1 METLENRTML
11 SVQSLVF
18 GTEMT
23 VLADTNEDIA
33 LGRDAATGNVQITVD
48 GAVQSGLPTTSAST
62 VTTLNVFTGSGDN
75 TVDLT
80 GLDAGGFS
88 SLGTV
93 IVDGGDGDDLIIG
106 SNTFAESLL
115 GGDGTDTILGQGGD
129 DTVDGGDGNDSILG
143 GTGAD
148 NIDGDDGQD
157 TIDGGADN
165 DSIVAGDGQDSVGG
179 GGGNDSI
186 DGGNGRDTIDGGAG
200 DDTLNGQ
207 SGRDSLEGGA
217 GNDSV
222 LAGSG
227 NDIANGG
234 DGDDSVNG
242 QGGRDSIRGDAGD
255 DTLIGDLGN
264 DTIDGG
270 QGNDILNG
278 NSGRDVLTGG
288 ADSDRILGGSGNDN
302 IDAGQGD
309 DTVRGHNGND
319 TIRGGGGA
327 DLLDGDSGN
336 DLIESGDADD
346 VAPLPVITIMD
357 GVIDP
362 EGNGGAGSLFAPPV
376 NATQTGTSHNRVVA
390 ADFNGDGNIDLA
402 TERSV
407 AFNAGTGTAFIN
419 PVAISTGA
427 TGFMDAGDIDGDG
440 DIDIVAPTN
449 SGDIRILR
457 NNGNG
462 TFAAPT
468 TVSFSG
474 TIFSASSVALGDFD
488 GDGDLDAAA
497 TVGFGVGTVAIL
509 TNDGAGNF
517 SAGVNVATNSN
528 SGSSDVEAADIDNDG
543 DLDLLVTKNFFQS
556 DVVVLRNLGNGNFA
570 PAGVVTVGGAPSS
583 VTTGDVNGDGNLD
596 IVAGI
601 AGGISVAL
609 GNGTGSFATQSS
621 FSGPA
626 FFQDANDIG
635 VADFDGDGDNDVVN
649 IAFSSRIELYVND
662 GTGAFNSA
670 FEFEDPEDD
679 FGTDLAVA
687 DFNGDGNPDV
697 AGARGLGSTA
707 SAVYL
712 NSGIA
717 VNAAS
722 VTLQLSAPSLT
733 TVTVDYS
740 TADVLASDGVDYT
753 GESGTV
759 TFQPGQTSRQI
770 LFPINGDA
778 DAEATENFLVNLTN
792 AQNATIGD
800 AQGQVTIIDDDG
812 GIPGPT
818 LSIDDVTLAEGN
830 SGTTTANFTVSIS
843 EAPTTTVA
851 VDIAVQDG
859 SAVAGEDFNL
869 ITSGPL
875 FFDAANL
882 SRTVTVEL
890 IGDTINEGSENFFL
904 NLVDPFGVVIA
915 DSQGEFTITND
926 DPGTPGITA
935 DDTLLGAAGDDTLV
949 GATGNDQL
957 DGGSGND
964 VLSGQSGDD
973 LLLGGD
979 GSDSLNGGDGT
990 DTMNGQSGN
999 DFIGKGA
1006 GVGIIEWNG
1015 IGGGDD
1021 IVEESTGLLRILAIG
1036 DGGSDNFIIDSTNSL
1051 LRVTEGGASITASNS
1066 VSEVNVQGNEGNDTV
1081 TVQSLSNVRPLLLN
1095 IEGNDGDDFVD
1106 ASAAQIGAVRLRITG
1121 DLGDDTL
1128 LGSFGRD
1135 TILGGEGA
1143 DSIGSGDGDDNVDGG
1158 NGDDIIQ
1165 GGGGNDFLAG
1175 DLVND
1180 SIDGGDGDDSLIG
1193 SFGNDTLLGGTGND
1207 TGIGSFGADII
1218 NGQSGDDL
1226 ADGGAGNDVLLGGA
1240 GNDSLAGGTG
1250 DDTIRGNSG
1259 NDFLKGEDGDDL
1271 IRADSGNDIV
1281 DAGDGNDSV
1290 DGGSGNDIINGNDGA
1305 DTVEGS
1311 DGNDTLLGGDGNDSL
1326 GGGPGNDVMFGE
1338 DGDDT
1343 MRGDGGSD
1351 QFNGGQGTNSLE
1363 SPDAGEFDDGS
1374 LAIDFSVLL
1383 ALSTLNGF

>member
-1 METLENRTML
+1 M
-11 SVQSLVF
+11 
-18 GTEMT
+18 
-23 VLADTNEDIA
+23 
-33 LGRDAATGNVQITVD
+33 
-48 GAVQSGLPTTSAST
+48 
-62 VTTLNVFTGSGDN
+62 
-75 TVDLT
+75 
-80 GLDAGGFS
+80 
-88 SLGTV
+88 
-93 IVDGGDGDDLIIG
+93 
-106 SNTFAESLL
+106 
-115 GGDGTDTILGQGGD
+115 
-129 DTVDGGDGNDSILG
+129 
-143 GTGAD
+143 
-148 NIDGDDGQD
+148 
-157 TIDGGADN
+157 
-165 DSIVAGDGQDSVGG
+165 
-179 GGGNDSI
+179 
-186 DGGNGRDTIDGGAG
+186 
-200 DDTLNGQ
+200 
-207 SGRDSLEGGA
+207 
-217 GNDSV
+217 
-222 LAGSG
+222 
-227 NDIANGG
+227 
-234 DGDDSVNG
+234 
-242 QGGRDSIRGDAGD
+242 
-255 DTLIGDLGN
+255 
-264 DTIDGG
+264 
-270 QGNDILNG
+270 
-278 NSGRDVLTGG
+278 
-288 ADSDRILGGSGNDN
+288 
-302 IDAGQGD
+302 
-309 DTVRGHNGND
+309 
-319 TIRGGGGA
+319 
-327 DLLDGDSGN
+327 
-336 DLIESGDADD
+336 
-346 VAPLPVITIMD
+346 
-357 GVIDP
+357 
-362 EGNGGAGSLFAPPV
+362 
-376 NATQTGTSHNRVVA
+376 
-390 ADFNGDGNIDLA
+390 
-402 TERSV
+402 
-407 AFNAGTGTAFIN
+407 
-419 PVAISTGA
+419 
-427 TGFMDAGDIDGDG
+427 
-440 DIDIVAPTN
+440 
-449 SGDIRILR
+449 
-457 NNGNG
+457 
-462 TFAAPT
+462 
-468 TVSFSG
+468 
-474 TIFSASSVALGDFD
+474 
-488 GDGDLDAAA
+488 
-497 TVGFGVGTVAIL
+497 
-509 TNDGAGNF
+509 
-517 SAGVNVATNSN
+517 
-528 SGSSDVEAADIDNDG
+528 
-543 DLDLLVTKNFFQS
+543 
-556 DVVVLRNLGNGNFA
+556 
-570 PAGVVTVGGAPSS
+570 
-583 VTTGDVNGDGNLD
+583 
-596 IVAGI
+596 
-601 AGGISVAL
+601 
-609 GNGTGSFATQSS
+609 
-621 FSGPA
+621 
-626 FFQDANDIG
+626 
-635 VADFDGDGDNDVVN
+635 
-649 IAFSSRIELYVND
+649 ND

-670 FEFEDPEDD
+670 FEFEDLEDG
-679 FGTDLAVA
+679 FGTDLAIA

-697 AGARGLGSTA
+697 AGARGLSSTA

-722 VTLQLSAPSLT
+722 VTVQLSAPSLT

-770 LFPINGDA
+770 LFPINGDS
-778 DAEATENFLVNLTN
+778 DAEASENFLVNLTN

-800 AQGQVTIIDDDG
+800 AQGQVTIVDDDG
-812 GIPGPT
+812 GVPGPT
-818 LSIDDVTLAEGN
+818 LSIDDVTLVEGN
-830 SGTTTANFTVSIS
+830 SGTTPANFTVSIS
-843 EAPTTTVA
+843 AAPATTVA
-851 VDIAVQDG
+851 VDIAVQNG

-904 NLVDPFGVVIA
+904 NLVDPFGVVIT

-1051 LRVTEGGASITASNS
+1051 LRVTEGGASIMASNS

-1175 DLVND
+1175 DLGND

-1226 ADGGAGNDVLLGGA
+1226 ADGGAA
-1240 GNDSLAGGTG
+1240 
-1250 DDTIRGNSG
+1250 
-1259 NDFLKGEDGDDL
+1259 
-1271 IRADSGNDIV
+1271 
-1281 DAGDGNDSV
+1281 
-1290 DGGSGNDIINGNDGA
+1290 
-1305 DTVEGS
+1305 
-1311 DGNDTLLGGDGNDSL
+1311 
-1326 GGGPGNDVMFGE
+1326 
-1338 DGDDT
+1338 
-1343 MRGDGGSD
+1343 
-1351 QFNGGQGTNSLE
+1351 
-1363 SPDAGEFDDGS
+1363 
-1374 LAIDFSVLL
+1374 
-1383 ALSTLNGF
+1383 